1 MALVDDD
8 HECALACMEE
18 LAEAGWA
25 CVHFATA
32 KEALSA
38 AQQPAFPAVVLM
50 DLNLPGEDA
59 FAAIAAL
66 KALRFTLEVVALTG
80 RAQDDFVFGALK
92 AGASGYVL
100 KNDVLGRLAEVL
112 EQLASGAAPMSASIA
127 RRVIAS
133 FHQTGADRVGA
144 QQPGE
149 PLANDEPYA
158 GAALEQA
165 RPTERE
171 LAVLQMLSRG
181 LSYSESGVALGISL
195 DTVRTHIRNT
205 YRKLH
210 AASKAEAVA
219 IAMRSGWLT

>member
-1 MALVDDD
+1 MAIVEDDQ
-8 HECALACMEE
+8 ECALACAEE
-18 LAEAGWA
+18 LTAAGWA
-25 CVHFATA
+25 CVHFSTA
-32 KEALSA
+32 RAALTA
-38 AQQPAFPAVVLM
+38 AQQPGFPELVLM
-50 DLNLPGEDA
+50 DLNLPGEDS
-59 FAAIAAL
+59 FGAIAAL
-66 KALRFTLEVVALTG
+66 KARGQAMQVVALTG

-112 EQLASGAAPMSASIA
+112 EQLSSGAPPMSASIA

-133 FHQTGADRVGA
+133 FHEARAERPSSEPTELPPSTEPDASAAVE
-144 QQPGE
+144 QP
-149 PLANDEPYA
+149 
-158 GAALEQA
+158 

-181 LSYSESGVALGISL
+181 LSYSESGTALGMSL
-195 DTVRTHIRNT
+195 DTVRTHVRST

>member
-1 MALVDDD
+1 M
-8 HECALACMEE
+8 ACMEE
-18 LAEAGWA
+18 LVAAGWG

-32 KEALSA
+32 KAALSA
-38 AQQPAFPAVVLM
+38 AQQPDFPQVVLM
-50 DLNLPGEDA
+50 DLTLPGEDS
-59 FAAIAAL
+59 FGAIAAL
-66 KALRFTLEVVALTG
+66 KATDQALEVVALTG

-100 KNDVLGRLAEVL
+100 KNDALGRLAEVL
-112 EQLASGAAPMSASIA
+112 GQLASGAAPMSASIA

-133 FHQTGADRVGA
+133 FHATRPPEPAASVKPAPEDSADS
-144 QQPGE
+144 E
-149 PLANDEPYA
+149 
-158 GAALEQA
+158 LEQT
-165 RPTERE
+165 RPTDRE

-181 LSYSESGVALGISL
+181 LSYAECGGALGMSL
-195 DTVRTHIRNT
+195 DTVRSHVRNS

>member
-1 MALVDDD
+1 MACVD
-8 HECALACMEE
+8 E
-18 LAEAGWA
+18 LAAAGWA

-32 KEALSA
+32 KAALA
-38 AQQPAFPAVVLM
+38 AALQPGFPEVVLM
-50 DLNLPGEDA
+50 DLTLPGEDS
-59 FAAIAAL
+59 FGAIAAL
-66 KALRFTLEVVALTG
+66 KASSQALDVVALTG

-100 KNDVLGRLAEVL
+100 KNDALGRLAEVL

-133 FHQTGADRVGA
+133 FHAARPEEQHAEA
-144 QQPGE
+144 SE
-149 PLANDEPYA
+149 PLPANVVAA
-158 GAALEQA
+158 GDPEIEQA
-165 RPTERE
+165 RPTDRE

-181 LSYSESGVALGISL
+181 LSYAECGGALGMSL
-195 DTVRTHIRNT
+195 DTVRSHVRNS